1 MDNLLNDL
9 RYAFRALLRNP
20 GFTIVAVMSLAL
32 GIGVNV
38 VIFSVVNAVR
48 EKPVAG
54 VVAPEPLVRV
64 YRGSH
69 SPLAYQ
75 DFRFFRDSVRAFSAM
90 SAERVQSVTVER
102 DGVVVPVQAAV
113 VPSDYFATLG
123 VAAAAGA
130 LFSGGSTAS
139 DPCGPRHCGA
149 RRVVDTG
156 AARRRGR
163 SARRASLGLNAMP
176 RPRRRR

>member
-163 SARRASLGLNAMP
+163 SARRASLGLSSD
-176 RPRRRR
+176 